1 MIESSQKDR
10 NLTEIKKL
18 NKQPKKKKKKAKEES
33 ASLKS
38 KSKDISQTIG

>member
-10 NLTEIKKL
+10 NITEIKKL
-18 NKQPKKKKKKAKEES
+18 NKQPKKKKKAKEES
-33 ASLKS
+33 TSLKS